1 MRGHYDWA
9 NGGHWA
15 ALADASY
22 GFISDSN
29 NRFGGHEVISFQILK
44 TPFLAIKEEGHYLSY
59 NFRTNR
65 YWSPGDYR
73 SLAGVVQV
81 GQTLHNGWHWDVSAK
96 AGKAWESGF
105 NSDLR
110 AYDGSLTVPISDA
123 FDLVGNYGYGK
134 SGRLQGLV
142 GSGPDEFINYWQ
154 RHWFVGVRVKQL
166 FARGQRGQRNPYY
179 FDNRVLTGSPVVPPE
194 IHSLVCCTYRFHF
207 FDPNLVIS

>member
-1 MRGHYDWA
+1 M
-9 NGGHWA
+9 
-15 ALADASY
+15 
-22 GFISDSN
+22 
-29 NRFGGHEVISFQILK
+29 
-44 TPFLAIKEEGHYLSY
+44 
-59 NFRTNR
+59 
-65 YWSPGDYR
+65 
-73 SLAGVVQV
+73 
-81 GQTLHNGWHWDVSAK
+81 SAK

-194 IHSLVCCTYRFHF
+194 IH
-207 FDPNLVIS
+207 